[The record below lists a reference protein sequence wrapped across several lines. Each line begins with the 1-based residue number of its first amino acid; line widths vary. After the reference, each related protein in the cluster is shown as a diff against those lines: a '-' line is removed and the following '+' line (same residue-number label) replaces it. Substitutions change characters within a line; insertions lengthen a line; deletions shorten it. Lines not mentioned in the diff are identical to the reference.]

1 MGVKLALSNKAENII
16 IIMFAGLILMLTF
29 LREYNPNTKGE
40 VVNFRISDNYI
51 IKTEL
56 GEKSEFELDQKNNPI
71 SI

>member
-1 MGVKLALSNKAENII
+1 
-16 IIMFAGLILMLTF
+16 MFAGLILMLTF